1 MSKSKG
7 FISAV
12 IILTVIVVGILFTYP
27 YILNNYN
34 RIINKTKA
42 EEERIRQDTSN
53 ELKEVF
59 MDVLNRS
66 NYSLYADI
74 VQKNKGEAMRPSD
87 IFLPGYGTKSV
98 KEHTSEDNNTQNG
111 DADESVHNGEDYNQ
125 NPDNLQEDPDIT
137 IQIPEEGLG
146 EDSYQIVLNNDE
158 INDNIYNFNYLLNR
172 WRSNFYS
179 NDINEYELEYYIVD
193 DQSKNYLTNTI
204 TPLVD
209 LKDNNA
215 AAEELQKYYS
225 FYVVFQY
232 DQEGKLQIPVFSGL
246 EQDKK
251 DLFITKDLTKQ
262 VIRQDSNSD
271 SWYQYGNQIKGP
283 SHVTIIYAAK
293 SDGFYFGHNNYMYY
307 SGDREAFANGGFTQ
321 VFCIAIFIIILVGLV
336 ASVRKNSG
344 LKALAGI
351 VPGEVG
357 LFGVFV
363 PFMLY
368 DSLLSMAKETARGEF
383 LDLSNL
389 VLPKNTER
397 VLDFGFN
404 YMIWLFV
411 LFIFLTCFISLLQ
424 VFNLGLKKY
433 MKERTI
439 CGWFCVKIKRF
450 LSSLKDIDLT
460 DASNKAILK
469 ILVVNFVVLA
479 ILCSIW
485 VAGIF
490 VLILYSVILFFVLKK
505 YVTTLKQQY
514 QVLMNATSK
523 MAEGNLEVVV
533 DKELGI
539 FNPLKEEL
547 SKVQYGFKKAVDEE
561 MKSQK
566 MKTELI
572 SNVSH
577 DLKTPLT
584 AIITYVN
591 LLKDVN
597 ITEEERLSYIDT
609 LDKKSMRLKRLIE
622 DLFEMSKANS
632 DNMHLN
638 LVEVDIVSLIKQVQL
653 ELDDKIRESRVEFR
667 NRFQNE
673 KVMLTLDSEKTYRIF
688 ENLIINITKYSLP
701 DTRAFIELTENET
714 NVIISLKNISA
725 TELDFTPDEITE
737 RFVRGD
743 KSRNTEG
750 SGLGLA
756 IVRSFVDAQ
765 GGKLDILLDGDL
777 FKVIIKFKKMEKIS
791 I

>member
-1 MSKSKG
+1 
-7 FISAV
+7 
-12 IILTVIVVGILFTYP
+12 
-27 YILNNYN
+27 
-34 RIINKTKA
+34 
-42 EEERIRQDTSN
+42 
-53 ELKEVF
+53 
-59 MDVLNRS
+59 
-66 NYSLYADI
+66 
-74 VQKNKGEAMRPSD
+74 
-87 IFLPGYGTKSV
+87 
-98 KEHTSEDNNTQNG
+98 
-111 DADESVHNGEDYNQ
+111 
-125 NPDNLQEDPDIT
+125 
-137 IQIPEEGLG
+137 
-146 EDSYQIVLNNDE
+146 
-158 INDNIYNFNYLLNR
+158 
-172 WRSNFYS
+172 
-179 NDINEYELEYYIVD
+179 
-193 DQSKNYLTNTI
+193 
-204 TPLVD
+204 
-209 LKDNNA
+209 
-215 AAEELQKYYS
+215 
-225 FYVVFQY
+225 
-232 DQEGKLQIPVFSGL
+232 LQIPVFSGL

-283 SHVTIIYAAK
+283 SNVTIIYAAK

-424 VFNLGLKKY
+424 VFSLGLKKY

-533 DKELGI
+533 DKDLGI

-547 SKVQYGFKKAVDEE
+547 
-561 MKSQK
+561 
-566 MKTELI
+566 
-572 SNVSH
+572 
-577 DLKTPLT
+577 
-584 AIITYVN
+584 
-591 LLKDVN
+591 
-597 ITEEERLSYIDT
+597 
-609 LDKKSMRLKRLIE
+609 
-622 DLFEMSKANS
+622 
-632 DNMHLN
+632 
-638 LVEVDIVSLIKQVQL
+638 
-653 ELDDKIRESRVEFR
+653 
-667 NRFQNE
+667 
-673 KVMLTLDSEKTYRIF
+673 
-688 ENLIINITKYSLP
+688 
-701 DTRAFIELTENET
+701 
-714 NVIISLKNISA
+714 
-725 TELDFTPDEITE
+725 
-737 RFVRGD
+737 
-743 KSRNTEG
+743 
-750 SGLGLA
+750 
-756 IVRSFVDAQ
+756 
-765 GGKLDILLDGDL
+765 
-777 FKVIIKFKKMEKIS
+777 
-791 I
+791 

>member
-1 MSKSKG
+1 MSKLKG

-12 IILTVIVVGILFTYP
+12 IILSVIVIGILFTYP
-27 YILNNYN
+27 YILNNYQS
-34 RIINKTKA
+34 IINKTEA
-42 EEERIRQDTSN
+42 EAERVRQDTRN

-59 MDVLNRS
+59 MDVLYRS
-66 NYSLYADI
+66 NYSLYTDI
-74 VQKNKGEAMRPSD
+74 VQENMGKSMTPSE
-87 IFLPGYGTKSV
+87 IYLPGYGIKS
-98 KEHTSEDNNTQNG
+98 ENSTSKNNSNAGNTTQNNNES
-111 DADESVHNGEDYNQ
+111 ADSNEDYNQ
-125 NPDNLQEDPDIT
+125 DTEEEPDIT
-137 IQIPEEGLG
+137 IHIPEDGLE
-146 EDSYQIVLNNDE
+146 EDTYQIVLNRDE
-158 INDNIYNFNYLLNR
+158 IKNNIYNFNNLLNS
-172 WRSNFYS
+172 WSSIFYS

-193 DQSKNYLTNTI
+193 NQTKNYLTNTI
-204 TPLVD
+204 TSLVD
-209 LKDNNA
+209 LKENNA
-215 AAEELQKYYS
+215 TSEELKKNYS
-225 FYVVFQY
+225 FYAVFEY
-232 DQEGKLQIPVFSGL
+232 DQSGKLQIPVFSGL

-251 DLFITKDLTKQ
+251 DLFVTKELTKQ

-271 SWYQYGNQIKGP
+271 NWYQYGNQIKGP
-283 SHVTIIYAAK
+283 SNVTIIYAVK
-293 SDGFYFGHNNYMYY
+293 SIDFYNGHKEYRYNA
-307 SGDREAFANGGFTQ
+307 GEREAFANGGFTQ
-321 VFCIAIFIIILVGLV
+321 VFSIAIFLIILVSLV
-336 ASVRKNSG
+336 ASVKKNSSI
-344 LKALAGI
+344 KALAGI
-351 VPGEVG
+351 VPGEIS
-357 LFGVFV
+357 LFGVFL

-368 DSLLSMAKETARGEF
+368 DGLLSMAKETASGNF
-383 LDLSNL
+383 MGLSNL
-389 VLPKNTER
+389 LLPKNTER
-397 VLDFGFN
+397 ILDFGVN
-404 YMIWLFV
+404 YLIWMFV
-411 LFIFLTCFISLLQ
+411 LLVFLICIISLLQ
-424 VFNLGLKKY
+424 VFLLGLRRY
-433 MKERTI
+433 IKEKTI
-439 CGWFCVKIKRF
+439 CGWGYLKLRAF

-460 DASNKAILK
+460 DSSNKAIFK
-469 ILVVNFVVLA
+469 ILLVNFVVLA

-490 VLILYSVILFFVLKK
+490 VLIIYSVILFFVLKK
-505 YVTTLKQQY
+505 YVTSLKQQY

-533 DKELGI
+533 DKDLGI

-566 MKTELI
+566 MRTELI

-591 LLKDVN
+591 LLKDEN
-597 ITEEERLSYIDT
+597 ITEEERVSYIDT

-632 DNMHLN
+632 DNINLN

-653 ELDDKIRESRVEFR
+653 ELDDKITEARLEFR
-667 NRFQNE
+667 NRFQSE
-673 KVMLTLDSEKTYRIF
+673 KVMLRLDSEKTYRIF

-701 DTRAFIELTENET
+701 DTRAFIELTENES
-714 NVIISLKNISA
+714 NVFISLKNISA

-756 IVRSFVDAQ
+756 IVRSFVEAQ
-765 GGKLDILLDGDL
+765 GGKMEILLDGDL
-777 FKVIIKFKKMEKIS
+777 FKVNIKFKKVDNNS

>member
-98 KEHTSEDNNTQNG
+98 KEHTSENNNTQNG

-283 SHVTIIYAAK
+283 SNVTIIYAAK

-514 QVLMNATSK
+514 QVLMYATSK

-533 DKELGI
+533 DKDLGI

-765 GGKLDILLDGDL
+765 GGKLDIQLDGDL